1 MKKKILIFVNDYNNI
16 VNLRYNLI
24 SYLRLFYEV
33 EILVIDKIKNNNKIK
48 NIYSLNKK
56 YKSIN
61 ILKDF
66 ILLFKIFNFLKKRSP
81 DLVINFTIKPLI
93 YGTLT
98 SYFLKIKS
106 INVVTGLGSI
116 FINKISKKF
125 YTIFLK
131 IILNLNTHVIFQNK
145 SDKKIFNFN
154 NKSSDIIN
162 GSGYDYF
169 KFKYIKKKGG
179 NNFNFLMVS
188 RLIKDKGIGEYLE
201 AARNIKNKYKKKVN
215 FFLMSSID
223 NSLFSFPLSKIYNY
237 KKYVKFIKFNK
248 KEYFN
253 LLNLSD
259 CFVLPSY
266 REGFSKTILEAS
278 SMGKFILTTDV
289 PGCRDIVIHKKT
301 GILSKAKDVKS
312 LIYWM
317 RFIYSLKNKERE
329 KISFDGSQRVKKKFT
344 YDTINKQYLRVIKK
358 II

>member
-116 FINKISKKF
+116 FINKI
-125 YTIFLK
+125 
-131 IILNLNTHVIFQNK
+131 
-145 SDKKIFNFN
+145 
-154 NKSSDIIN
+154 
-162 GSGYDYF
+162 
-169 KFKYIKKKGG
+169 
-179 NNFNFLMVS
+179 
-188 RLIKDKGIGEYLE
+188 
-201 AARNIKNKYKKKVN
+201 
-215 FFLMSSID
+215 
-223 NSLFSFPLSKIYNY
+223 
-237 KKYVKFIKFNK
+237 
-248 KEYFN
+248 
-253 LLNLSD
+253 
-259 CFVLPSY
+259 
-266 REGFSKTILEAS
+266 
-278 SMGKFILTTDV
+278 
-289 PGCRDIVIHKKT
+289 
-301 GILSKAKDVKS
+301 
-312 LIYWM
+312 
-317 RFIYSLKNKERE
+317 
-329 KISFDGSQRVKKKFT
+329 
-344 YDTINKQYLRVIKK
+344 
-358 II
+358 